1 MGYSVYETI
10 SSSQSFPVRL
20 FATPIK
26 NSTFHWHNEYEM
38 FGVLKGEVGIRVE
51 SESVTLRQGG
61 VLLLN
66 PRVIHAIQSMD
77 DEKNLCM
84 ILQMSPSLFEAQEHE
99 DCDIRFYLDSTR
111 ADEAPECGYGHFYK
125 KLAELVYETVREDR
139 HAAFRIRAG
148 VCVLIADLFDYVAY
162 DRCFQDPVAQNQQE
176 LAVSVIDYLDQHLT
190 DDKALE
196 SVCRQ
201 FGLSRKTLDRLL
213 KGMTGF
219 TAKEMMETLRVEH
232 AKTLLKNTE
241 KNMNYVL
248 DSCGFGSEKTFYRVF
263 HQKTGLTPNEFR
275 RKGQV
280 EAKDET
286 VQGYLDYEVS
296 EVKECLEKVLA

>member
-1 MGYSVYETI
+1 MSYSVYETI
-10 SSSQSFPVRL
+10 SSSQAFPVKL

-38 FGVLKGEVGIRVE
+38 IGVLKGEVGIRVE
-51 SESVTLRQGG
+51 SEAITLCQGD
-61 VLLLN
+61 VLLVN
-66 PRVIHAIQSMD
+66 PRVIHAIQSLD

-84 ILQMSPSLFEAQEHE
+84 ILQISPKLFEGQEHE
-99 DCDIRFYLDSTR
+99 EGDIRFYLDSTR
-111 ADEAPECGYGHFYK
+111 ADEAPACGYGHFYK
-125 KLAELVYETVREDR
+125 KLAALVYETVREDR
-139 HAAFRIRAG
+139 HAVYRIRAG
-148 VCVLIADLFDYVAY
+148 VFGLIADLFDYVVY
-162 DRCFQDPVAQNQQE
+162 DISFQDPVSQNQQE
-176 LAVSVIDYLDQHLT
+176 LALSVIDYLEQHLT
-190 DDKALE
+190 DEKALE

-201 FGLSRKTLDRLL
+201 FGMSRKTLDRLL
-213 KGMTGF
+213 KAMTGF
-219 TAKEMMETLRVEH
+219 TAKDMMETLRVEQ

-241 KNMNYVL
+241 KNMNFIL

-280 EAKDET
+280 ETKDET
-286 VQGYLDYEVS
+286 IQGYLDYEVS